1 MCVCACVK
9 PLKSFMQ
16 RFSFRLP
23 KQRVKIVA
31 STRCCCQLLLLLSV
45 VVASSCCCCC
55 CLGLLNCCCRC
66 CAKSLPRATANSKG
80 SSRSRRRMRRAS
92 LQAKQTAAIF
102 MLPFFV
108 CPSLFL
114 SPFFVVFALFL
125 LLFLHLINGVS
136 MESFPPC
143 GRREKS

>member
-1 MCVCACVK
+1 MK

-31 STRCCCQLLLLLSV
+31 STRCSCCQLLLLLSV
-45 VVASSCCCCC
+45 FVASCCCCCC
-55 CLGLLNCCCRC
+55 CLGLLNCCC

-80 SSRSRRRMRRAS
+80 SSRSRRRMQRAS

-102 MLPFFV
+102 MLPSFCVPF
-108 CPSLFL
+108 SLSL
-114 SPFFVVFALFL
+114 LLFFVVLPLFL